1 MNVLLKKIIC
11 LQLIVILSVLGGT
24 NVKAFTI
31 GEEREVGERLYYTVR
46 SRFEVLDEPDLKLYL
61 RNLGKEV
68 IDTAGVQFFNYHF
81 YVIEDKE
88 FNAFAA
94 PSGLIFFH
102 SGLIEKTE
110 SENELV
116 AVLAHEIGHIAKRH
130 ISSRLKKGTQISA
143 ATMGLV
149 LASIALGGGVASQAL
164 LAGSIAAGQ
173 SASLY
178 YSRLDEEEADL
189 LAYDWMK
196 ELKRTPEGQ
205 VEMLKTMRRVARY
218 RSGMVPQYLLT
229 HPNPEARLDYVQNL
243 VIKDKDE
250 IENFPEGDDFNFL
263 RFKYRT
269 MTLTRDGRYLRKY
282 YASVLTSPRADKL
295 DRIMAKYGMSQLD
308 RKENNYAKGLEEL
321 TEVIEALGEQPV
333 LIVDKG
339 VLEHESGQLEKAY
352 STLTAVYDRDRS
364 DKYAAFS
371 LAKVCFEMGL
381 LDKAENLFKS
391 VMFEIP
397 DLAKVYFELGRL
409 SSAKGNPA
417 DTSYYLG
424 KYYLYQGQL
433 KQAKQNLK
441 SAVENTQISEDLL
454 KDAKQGLE
462 IIERLE
468 K

>member
-1 MNVLLKKIIC
+1 VNTIIKKTIILHLVVVLC
-11 LQLIVILSVLGGT
+11 FLGGSET
-24 NVKAFTI
+24 HGFTI
-31 GEEREVGERLYYTVR
+31 GEEREVGERLYYMVR
-46 SRFEVLDEPDLKLYL
+46 SRFEVLDEPDLKQYL
-61 RNLGKEV
+61 RSLGKEV

-102 SGLIEKTE
+102 SGLIEKME

-116 AVLAHEIGHIAKRH
+116 SVLAHEIGHIAKRH
-130 ISSRLKKGTQISA
+130 ISSRIKKGTQISA

-164 LAGSIAAGQ
+164 LAGSLAAGQ

-196 ELKRTPEGQ
+196 ELNRNPEGQ
-205 VEMLKTMRRVARY
+205 VNMLKTMRRVARY

-243 VIKDKDE
+243 VANDKAE
-250 IENFPEGDDFNFL
+250 IEHLPKGDDFSFL

-269 MTLTRDGRYLRKY
+269 MSLTRDGRYLRKY

-295 DRIMAKYGMSQLD
+295 DQIMAKYGMSQLE
-308 RKENNYAKGLEEL
+308 RKENNYSKGLETL
-321 TEVIEALGEQPV
+321 AEVIDALGEKPV

-339 VLEHESGQLEKAY
+339 ILEYESGQLEKAY
-352 STLTAVYDRDRS
+352 TTLTDVYDSDRS
-364 DKYAAFS
+364 DKYAAFA
-371 LAKVCFEMGL
+371 LAKVCFEMGM
-381 LDKAENLFKS
+381 LDKAENLFKG
-391 VMFEIP
+391 VMYEIP
-397 DLAKVYFELGRL
+397 DLATVYFELGRL
-409 SSAKGNPA
+409 SSVKGKSA
-417 DTSYYLG
+417 ETSYYLG

-433 KQAKQNLK
+433 EQAKKNLK
-441 SAVENTQISEDLL
+441 SAVEKDELSDEIL
-454 KDAKQGLE
+454 KDAKLELE
-462 IIERLE
+462 IIERIE

>member
-1 MNVLLKKIIC
+1 MNILIKNIIT
-11 LQLIVILSVLGGT
+11 LHLILVLGALGA
-24 NVKAFTI
+24 VDARGFSI

-61 RNLGKEV
+61 RSLGKEV
-68 IDTAGVQFFNYHF
+68 IDTAGVQFFDYHF

-102 SGLIEKTE
+102 TGLIEKME

-130 ISSRLKKGTQISA
+130 ISSRIKKGTQISA

-173 SASLY
+173 SANLY

-196 ELKRTPEGQ
+196 ELKRDPEGQ
-205 VEMLKTMRRVARY
+205 VDMLKTMRRVARY

-243 VIKDKDE
+243 VVTDKEEIK
-250 IENFPEGDDFNFL
+250 NFSRGDDFSFL
-263 RFKYRT
+263 RFKYRS
-269 MTLTRDGRYLRKY
+269 MTLTRDARYLRKY
-282 YASVLTSPRADKL
+282 YASVLTSPRASKL
-295 DRIMAKYGMSQLD
+295 DRTMAKYGLSQLD

-321 TEVIEALGEQPV
+321 AEVIGEIGEKPV

-339 VLEHESGQLEKAY
+339 ILEYESGQFDNAY
-352 STLTAVYDRDRS
+352 STLSAVYNNDRS

-371 LAKVCFEMGL
+371 LAKVCLEKGL
-381 LDKAENLFKS
+381 LDKAENLFKN
-391 VMFEIP
+391 VMYEVP
-397 DLAKVYFELGRL
+397 DLAKVYFELGKL
-409 SSAKGNPA
+409 SSTKGKTA
-417 DTSYYLG
+417 EASYYLG
-424 KYYLYQGQL
+424 KFYLYQGKL
-433 KQAKQNLK
+433 PQAKRNFKL
-441 SAVENTQISEDLL
+441 AVENNTISDDFL
-454 KDAKQGLE
+454 KDAKEGLE

>member
-1 MNVLLKKIIC
+1 MNLLLKKIIT
-11 LQLIVILSVLGGT
+11 LQLIVVLCVLGVT
-24 NVKAFTI
+24 DVKGFTI

-46 SRFEVLDEPDLKLYL
+46 SRFEVLDQPDLKQYL

-68 IDTAGVQFFNYHF
+68 IETAGVQFFDYHF

-102 SGLIEKTE
+102 SGLIEKME

-116 AVLAHEIGHIAKRH
+116 SVLAHEIGHIVKRH
-130 ISSRLKKGTQISA
+130 LSSRIKKGTQISA

-164 LAGSIAAGQ
+164 LAGGIAAGQ

-196 ELKRTPEGQ
+196 ELKRNPEGQ
-205 VEMLKTMRRVARY
+205 VDMLKTMRRVARY

-229 HPNPEARLDYVQNL
+229 HPNPEARLDYVQSL
-243 VIKDKDE
+243 VSTDKEE
-250 IENFPEGDDFNFL
+250 IQNFTKGDDFSFL

-269 MTLTRDGRYLRKY
+269 MTLTRDARYLRKY
-282 YASVLTSPRADKL
+282 FASVLNSPRADKL
-295 DRIMAKYGMSQLD
+295 DLIMAKYGMSQLD

-321 TEVIEALGEQPV
+321 AEVSVALGEKPE
-333 LIVDKG
+333 LAVDKG

-352 STLTAVYDRDRS
+352 STLTAVYDNDRS
-364 DKYAAFS
+364 NKYAAFS
-371 LAKVCFEMGL
+371 LAKVCLEMGL

-391 VMFEIP
+391 VMYEIP
-397 DLAKVYFELGRL
+397 DLAKVYFELGKV
-409 SSAKGNPA
+409 SSVKGNSPE
-417 DTSYYLG
+417 TSYYLG
-424 KYYLYQGQL
+424 KYYLYQGKLQ
-433 KQAKQNLK
+433 QAKKNLK
-441 SAVENTQISEDLL
+441 SAVENDAISEELL
-454 KDAKQGLE
+454 KDAKQELE